1 MIEKNDLLLEV
12 CNIAIKAGE
21 EILKYY
27 TEDIH
32 VTHKDDS
39 SPLTKADLASNKII
53 INALQQLDRTIPI
66 LSEESLVEW
75 KERKNWTKYWLVDPL
90 DGTKEFIKRNGEF
103 TVNIAL
109 IRKGDPV
116 LGVVYQPAKDI
127 LYFAEQGSGSFKKG
141 PASEPVKIVN
151 DVHYMDLN
159 EVKVVASRSHLT
171 EEVNEFVQGLERIGK
186 KVNMVSVGSSL
197 KLCLVAEGAANV
209 YPRFGPTMEWDTGA
223 AQAVVMESGRKVLN
237 RENNDMLRYN
247 KVSLMNPWFI
257 VE

>member
-1 MIEKNDLLLEV
+1 LDIDIDKICEV
-12 CNIAIKAGE
+12 ARDAGSC
-21 EILKYY
+21 IM
-27 TEDIH
+27 DIYNSDFD
-32 VTHKDDS
+32 VTYKSDH
-39 SPLTKADLASNKII
+39 SPLTEADRAANLQIMNFLEASYPN
-53 INALQQLDRTIPI
+53 IPI
-66 LSEESLVEW
+66 ISEEN
-75 KERKNWTKYWLVDPL
+75 KEVSYKDRSDWDEFWLVDPL

-127 LYFAEQGSGSFKKG
+127 LYFAERGSGSFKKSA
-141 PASEPVKIVN
+141 ASEPVKISN

-223 AQAVVMESGRKVLN
+223 AQAVVMESGRRVIN
-237 RENNDMLRYN
+237 RETNDILKYN
-247 KVSLMNPWFI
+247 KFSLRNPRFI

>member
-1 MIEKNDLLLEV
+1 MGIDIDKICGVARD
-12 CNIAIKAGE
+12 AGSC
-21 EILKYY
+21 IM
-27 TEDIH
+27 DIYNSEFD
-32 VTHKDDS
+32 VTYKSDR
-39 SPLTKADLASNKII
+39 SPLTEADRAANLKIMNFLDASYPN
-53 INALQQLDRTIPI
+53 IPI
-66 LSEESLVEW
+66 ISEEN
-75 KERKNWTKYWLVDPL
+75 KEVAYKDRSDWDEFWLVDPL
-90 DGTKEFIKRNGEF
+90 DGTKEFINRNGEF

-237 RENNDMLRYN
+237 RETNDILKYN

>member
-1 MIEKNDLLLEV
+1 MDIDIDKICEV
-12 CNIAIKAGE
+12 ARDAGSC
-21 EILKYY
+21 IM
-27 TEDIH
+27 DIYNSDFD
-32 VTHKDDS
+32 VTYKSDH
-39 SPLTKADLASNKII
+39 SPLTEADRAAN
-53 INALQQLDRTIPI
+53 LQIMNFLEANYPNIPI
-66 LSEESLVEW
+66 ISEEN
-75 KERKNWTKYWLVDPL
+75 KEVAYNDRSDWDEFWLVDPL

-127 LYFAEQGSGSFKKG
+127 LYFAERGSGSFKKSA
-141 PASEPVKIVN
+141 ASEPVKISN
-151 DVHYMDLN
+151 DVHYMDFN

-223 AQAVVMESGRKVLN
+223 AQAVVMESGRRVIN
-237 RENNDMLRYN
+237 RETNDILKYN
-247 KVSLMNPWFI
+247 KFSLRNPWFI

>member
-1 MIEKNDLLLEV
+1 MDIDIDKICEV
-12 CNIAIKAGE
+12 ARDAGSC
-21 EILKYY
+21 IM
-27 TEDIH
+27 DIYNSDFD
-32 VTHKDDS
+32 VTYKSDH
-39 SPLTKADLASNKII
+39 SPLTEADRAANLQIMNFLEASYPN
-53 INALQQLDRTIPI
+53 IPI
-66 LSEESLVEW
+66 ISEEN
-75 KERKNWTKYWLVDPL
+75 KEVSYKDRSDWDEFWLVDPL

-127 LYFAEQGSGSFKKG
+127 LYFAERGSGSFKKSA
-141 PASEPVKIVN
+141 ASEPVKISN

-223 AQAVVMESGRKVLN
+223 AQAVVMESGRRVIN
-237 RENNDMLRYN
+237 RETNDILKYN
-247 KVSLMNPWFI
+247 KFSLRNPRFI